1 MSCIIGF
8 LVVNLMGDDVAKV
21 LPDYKK
27 KNISELIPYINNS
40 RTHSDEQVS
49 QIASSIKEFGFTNPV
64 LIDAAGGIIAGHG
77 RVMAAKK
84 LNLTEIPCIVLD
96 ALTEAQKKA
105 YIIAD
110 NQLPLNAGWNLD
122 TLRLEIESLGE
133 LDFDIDLLGFDDDFL
148 NGLLEEEPTE
158 GLTDEDDVP
167 EAPESPVSVL
177 GDIWQL
183 GDHRLMCGD
192 STSIDAVE
200 KLMDG
205 HKADM
210 VFTDPPYGVDYE
222 GIRNDDKDGL
232 SDLLDQVFANYF
244 ANSKAGAS
252 IYVFHADRT
261 SHIFRENFNK
271 YFHFSSMVIWVKNS
285 LTLSQTDYQSQHEPC
300 LYGWMN
306 NGSHSWHADR
316 KQTSVWRFDKEHVKG
331 HTTPKPV
338 EMVSYGIK
346 NSSKSGDLVL
356 DLFGGSG
363 STLLACEKINR
374 NAHLMELDEKY
385 VDVIIN
391 RWQNFTG
398 RLAIHTATGKTYEEM
413 KADRG
418 ND

>member
-1 MSCIIGF
+1 M
-8 LVVNLMGDDVAKV
+8 NDY
-21 LPDYKK
+21 PYYKK
-27 KNISELIPYINNS
+27 SINDLIPYVNNS
-40 RTHSDEQVS
+40 RTHSDEQVN

-64 LIDAAGGIIAGHG
+64 LIDEQGGLIAGHG

-84 LNLTEIPCIVLD
+84 LKLDEVPCVELKG
-96 ALTEAQKKA
+96 LTEAQKKA

-110 NQLPLNAGWNLD
+110 NQLPLNAGWDLD
-122 TLRLEIESLGE
+122 MLKLELEALNE
-133 LDFDIDLLGFDDDFL
+133 MEFDIDLLGFDDEFMS
-148 NGLLEEEPTE
+148 GLLEEEPCS
-158 GLTDEDDVP
+158 GLTDEDDCP
-167 EAPESPVSVL
+167 EPPEKPVSVL

-183 GDHRLMCGD
+183 GDHRLICGD

-222 GIRNDDKDGL
+222 GIRNDDQDGL
-232 SDLLDQVFANYF
+232 SDLLDQVFSNYLIS
-244 ANSKAGAS
+244 SKTGAS

-306 NGSHSWHADR
+306 NGTHSWHSDR
-316 KQTSVWRFDKEHVKG
+316 KQTSVWRFDKEQVKG

-338 EMVSYGIK
+338 EMVGYAIK
-346 NSSKSGDLVL
+346 NSSKGGDLVL

-363 STLLACEKINR
+363 STLIACEKINR
-374 NAHLMELDEKY
+374 CAHLMELDEKY

-391 RWQNFTG
+391 RWQEFTG
-398 RLAIHTATGKTYEEM
+398 KLAVHTATGKTYSELKQERV
-413 KADRG
+413 D
-418 ND
+418 